1 MNTNDVKLIEKVC
14 SITGL
19 FYPISTAIKRI
30 TDNKDSLR
38 TLQNEYD
45 KSFREEILNRDMNDI
60 AKAALISAS
69 SKSIKEFVNQATI
82 LGIAIENLGDSA
94 DPKNLDDDWLY
105 FFMNKAA
112 TITDEQMRYT
122 WGKILAEAC
131 EDPEICSKTLINTLS
146 LISKWQAEVFQNI
159 CRFRMINMDIPANE
173 NKIST
178 YPIIFLSKSFDGYAF
193 NGITYKGISALEQ
206 LGLISID
213 SHKEFVV
220 YTDLLKVRD
229 YRNSVEVISNNK
241 KVEIGNIIFTDDGY
255 LLQKIIDPYYS
266 SKITDY
272 NVQIWLY
279 KKYQV
284 YVNGIKQNI

>member
-1 MNTNDVKLIEKVC
+1 MDTNDVKLIEKVC
-14 SITGL
+14 NITGL

-38 TLQNEYD
+38 ALQNEYD

-94 DPKNLDDDWLY
+94 DPKNLDDDWLF

-146 LISKWQAEVFQNI
+146 LISKWQAEAFQNI

-229 YRNSVEVISNNK
+229 YRNWK
-241 KVEIGNIIFTDDGY
+241 
-255 LLQKIIDPYYS
+255 YY
-266 SKITDY
+266 IY
-272 NVQIWLY
+272 R
-279 KKYQV
+279 
-284 YVNGIKQNI
+284 

>member
-1 MNTNDVKLIEKVC
+1 MDTNDVKLIEKVC
-14 SITGL
+14 NITGL

-38 TLQNEYD
+38 ALQNEYD

-94 DPKNLDDDWLY
+94 DPKNLDDDWLF

-146 LISKWQAEVFQNI
+146 LISKWQAEAFQNI

-266 SKITDY
+266 SKI
-272 NVQIWLY
+272 WLY